1 MILLQIIPLTG
12 QTMTENNIL
21 ENTSKYKA
29 KEKPIRNKSSKFSEQ
44 NVDLAKTPLFFP
56 AGFEKVFLGIYFI
69 SLPYITGLLFQ
80 FFYIANGKVELYLS
94 LSENSSFLFAW
105 AIGYEILA
113 TLLILYIIKMAIS
126 FSKVNSQNHQFQRP

>member
-1 MILLQIIPLTG
+1 MA
-12 QTMTENNIL
+12 ENKVLNKS
-21 ENTSKYKA
+21 SKFPA
-29 KEKPIRNKSSKFSEQ
+29 KEKPIRNKSSKFSNQ

-56 AGFEKVFLGIYFI
+56 AGFEKIFLTIYFI
-69 SLPYITGLLFQ
+69 TLPYITGLLFQ
-80 FFYIANGKVELYLS
+80 FFYIADGKVELYLS

-126 FSKVNSQNHQFQRP
+126 FSKANGKRQQIQRP